1 MSDETTKLN
10 KVGDGMSSVGDK
22 FASAG
27 DKFDTAA
34 DIVNAGAG
42 LAQTGD
48 TNDPEALASGGGL
61 DEVAGSVGSGL
72 SGASNVLGKTGNK
85 LVAAGDLA
93 HRVNDWNQQ
102 QKEGKTDYKNDNN
115 ADNDGP
121 GKDDASLAA
130 DGGKNTPGQTNSH
143 NENPNNNTNNDKSA
157 NGKSNNAGNDGIKS
171 SGSHAAGNAISTA
184 GSKVSSAGNKISSAG
199 AVAGGAAAMSSVG
212 GESDS
217 SAPASGG
224 GIDDFT
230 QQTSNAL
237 NNTGNA
243 VRGVGNHMQKAGNRF
258 NRATD
263 LYDRAKDSLANRGS
277 RNKTDTVNKGGSSA
291 ANTAEKAGNVAKS
304 AGESTK
310 NATETAKSAGKATAK
325 AAQTTG
331 KAAKA
336 GVKAASQAAGKT
348 LAAIMANPMVLVGI
362 GITVG
367 VIILLIF
374 VNSLLPAGMWG
385 PTQDIQR
392 DTNNSALMAD
402 TDSETGQNWSDF
414 TSTSEALTAE
424 EESAAKANIQA
435 KVSAT
440 KQRLTIR
447 ANKLREGI
455 QDEISTSELQGLAE
469 NSNPNLNW
477 DWGGYSTV
485 TSSVTPP
492 NNISDADALRILC
505 AYSTMMGTNASDIST
520 DDYLSWI
527 GKKKLL
533 APKMDPWKG
542 TFLPA
547 SLFHEMDAQLE
558 AVSGGKSYATL
569 MLESD
574 SSWTNKDGEDITD
587 KVNAIIDHY
596 EPYQTALANLL
607 LVVEEPEVNTWNNTV
622 MLTTTRTYTDAD
634 GNEVT
639 EEVQYPYNYGCASVT
654 YKIKFLD
661 TKEIG
666 SVLGFWSGPLEKD
679 APYTYVDPRG
689 SEAGSDSNSNTV
701 AGTTSATFSQPGSL
715 LACLHTGNSSY
726 DWCSARDNSRELF
739 EAAGQKGFWAV
750 EGDMYSATQMGHSSP
765 SGVSFDEYLQICK
778 KYNMIAVL
786 DHVSTSYLDSIQAS
800 VAANY
805 SKDKV
810 MVQTYDTSTAKVYS
824 DAGFTTSVCYCLSYT
839 PKSPETYKEAGI
851 SVINIQKDYADE
863 ATIRKYI
870 DGGLKVMIFS
880 WGSFTDDDLLQ
891 KYIDL
896 GVSYIMTNTVDSG
909 LTYQKD
915 IKPTGLGRVSG
926 DDVKSTVWNYMVD
939 NRITDNPAVI
949 AGVLGN
955 AKAESGIDPNTEYM
969 FGILSPSSTLSSG
982 VAAATD
988 TNERARVIM
997 DYLTMSF
1004 NPNSR
1009 YYGRGLSSYGSPDAF
1024 ETFIDITKQGNTHV
1038 TYTSGADGAASY
1050 ADLYVVTFE
1059 RCIYNS
1065 HFPSRCKP
1073 LSDSKVQAYWD
1084 NVSPYGT
1091 VVPNSLWQDAD
1102 RRENY
1107 AREIFGEMAGSMTSV
1122 STIQNNNIDSL
1133 QGKKILVFGDSISA
1147 GARLSSV
1154 NQTWHGVLAS
1164 EQGAIIEK
1172 DAISGRPL
1180 ATGTSYGSF
1189 VSAVQNHAADRSVDV
1204 VVIQGYTNDAVTFR
1218 LPIGD
1223 DYNSTDTSTMIGAIN
1238 VITSELNSKFPN
1250 ALKVFLMCDMSSI
1263 YTDLARPYQ
1272 DAIRTLASKHGYLLV
1287 DMVGHLTPANWTDG
1301 VHPNAEDHKNM
1312 AKSVADAITNTS
1324 GFLMNAEYGKT
1335 LSESEALDLLQSR
1348 FTQYMSS
1355 ESHSVWRYNYEN
1367 YTTGTTRFYSTDNA
1381 TVDTKFT
1388 SKDWASLFISGAY
1401 LANKGNY
1408 DTVAQNACQ
1417 TLMEG
1422 ALKEN
1427 RAGDAV
1433 LLLKAI
1439 GQAEYNRMPERP
1451 QVGASTEVTDADR
1464 NTVTSS
1470 TTTETATTE
1479 YRPDVITD
1487 SMRLAKGVDTVNAFI
1502 RNTLA
1507 LEHTTLK
1514 VTNRDDLVVAESE
1527 TAQQESDQDSTDVN
1541 PDIVYAYAEIR
1552 ESTTSSSDIMAVAK
1566 ALHEKT
1572 FVSSSASEEIMKY
1585 LKETGDSGSLKST
1598 LLRAGLTGKPDV
1610 TVYSLGSID
1619 AKAVYDMVIVD
1630 SPSGSYTLMVTAE
1643 NLASRSTDVEHF
1655 GDLSAIVYSGVS
1667 GELYTHVDSSL
1678 NPNSSSSNSAA
1689 SLDATKFLDQYKY
1702 FYSDKFGFSDTWRD
1716 NIKEA
1721 LKYARDDNGY
1731 LKLTW
1736 GDANNDGNYDEDG
1749 NIKPHGEYYYVRPVA
1764 YELQYYKDMVSETAK
1779 YADINMT
1786 QAAGFTY
1793 GGMTVVQIAQRELA
1807 NNEPGSKYIS
1817 GGQPWCAAFVT
1828 YVFREAG
1835 FLDLVGGGS
1844 ANCYDFLVN
1853 SANAGATVYY
1863 PGEYTPQ
1870 PGDVV
1875 IFWHGGRVGQTSDGI
1890 CHEMEHIGIVESY
1903 SGGTLTTIEGN
1914 CSDMLKR
1921 NTGDEMSGWPSGG
1934 HIFCYIHPNYPIVL
1948 GGSADPETIRQTI
1961 IQYLYG
1967 GVGGGVSCD
1976 FDGYHNVS
1984 GRHEGIDFCG
1994 NSSAQQLYSILDG
2007 EIIYISWSGTTMV
2020 NVYDAERDK
2029 TVCFMHLN
2037 VNRSLSEGQ
2046 TIHRGDY
2053 LGTEGANGRVTGPHT
2068 HVEVINGR
2076 ARYAQLSSDNK
2087 LDNDDPYPYYTALFG
2102 LGGAN
2107 IDLGNSNASIIY
2119 SYMAGKGLSDYA
2131 IAGIL
2136 GNIQSESGFDPQ
2148 AYNPNDNGSPSY
2160 GLCQWHAGRY
2170 TNLKNFAGVYG
2181 EPPSIDMNTQLD
2193 FLWNELQTS
2202 HSSTLSGLQ
2211 SATSAAE
2218 ASWVWGNKFEVF
2230 AGYDNYNGTAHT
2242 TRRNQSETWYNKIIA
2257 AKASAAVQYSYTSGL
2272 TTGGV
2277 GSYMMASNDSGWIKS
2292 PDPDYKGTP
2301 LKLNDAA
2308 KKTILCIVLSENAGD
2323 MSKINDPNYTVSTA
2337 MQFQAIR
2344 DVLMYG
2350 PPSYYPYQS
2359 YGASTMA
2366 QHLADYGMPYY
2377 ISSGTGTGSAYRDFD
2392 AASSSTKQYLEY
2404 WYNKVFNEGYSCI
2417 QHMVTMDLQPGESY
2431 YSTLSSENVF
2441 VVSSTLVYNG
2451 SGKGYWQSQGRP
2463 YNRSMDN
2470 PAFDSNGNY
2479 LGDNGGRYPANR

>member
-1 MSDETTKLN
+1 MAEETTKLGS
-10 KVGDGMSSVGDK
+10 VGDGLSSVGSK
-22 FASAG
+22 FASASE
-27 DKFDTAA
+27 KFGTAA
-34 DIVNAGAG
+34 DIANAGEG
-42 LAQTGD
+42 LAQSGD
-48 TNDPEALASGGGL
+48 VNDPEALASGSGL
-61 DEVAGSVGSGL
+61 DDVAGTVGSGL
-72 SGASNVLGKTGNK
+72 SGTANALGKTGSK
-85 LVAAGDLA
+85 LATAGDLA

-102 QKEGKTDYKNDNN
+102 QKEGKTDYKNDNKSDSN
-115 ADNDGP
+115 NPA
-121 GKDDASLAA
+121 KDDTTASM
-130 DGGKNTPGQTNSH
+130 PGA
-143 NENPNNNTNNDKSA
+143 ENANGQSNNTTGQNGPSAKS
-157 NGKSNNAGNDGIKS
+157 NEGTNNAGAGGVRGAANGLS
-171 SGSHAAGNAISTA
+171 AAGN
-184 GSKVSSAGNKISSAG
+184 KVSNAGNKISSVG
-199 AVAGGAAAMSSVG
+199 SVASGAAAMSSAG
-212 GESDS
+212 GNSDS

-224 GIDDFT
+224 GVDDFT
-230 QQTSNAL
+230 NQTANAI

-243 VRGVGNHMQKAGNRF
+243 ISGIGNHMQKTGNRL
-258 NRATD
+258 NRAND
-263 LYDRAKDSLANRGS
+263 LYDKAKDHFSGRGS
-277 RNKTDTVNKGGSSA
+277 GNEANTGLKGGA
-291 ANTAEKAGNVAKS
+291 DTAEKAGNAAKA
-304 AGESTK
+304 AGDGAK
-310 NATETAKSAGKATAK
+310 ATTEAAKTAGKATAK

-336 GVKAASQAAGKT
+336 GAKAASQAAGKA

-362 GITVG
+362 GITAG
-367 VIILLIF
+367 VILLLIF

-385 PTQDIQR
+385 PTQDSQR
-392 DTNNSALMAD
+392 GTDNTVLMEN
-402 TDSETGQNWSDF
+402 TDAETGQNWGDF
-414 TSTSEALTAE
+414 STTTEAMTAE

-440 KQRLTIR
+440 KQRLIVR
-447 ANKLREGI
+447 SNKLREGI
-455 QDEISTSELQGLAE
+455 QDEISTSELQGLAK
-469 NSNPNLNW
+469 NANPNLNW

-533 APKMDPWKG
+533 APKLDPWKG

-569 MLESD
+569 MLEGD

-587 KVNAIIDHY
+587 KVNTIIDHY

-607 LVVEEPEVNTWNNTV
+607 LVVEEPDVNTWNNTV

-689 SEAGSDSNSNTV
+689 SEAGSGSNSNTI
-701 AGTTSATFSQPGSL
+701 AGTTSAAFSQSGSL

-726 DWCSARDNSRELF
+726 NWCSAQNNSRELF
-739 EAAGQKGFWAV
+739 EAAGQNGFWAV
-750 EGDMYSATQMGHSSP
+750 EGDMYSAAQMGHDSP

-839 PKSPETYKEAGI
+839 PQSPETYKAAGI

-896 GVSYIMTNTVDSG
+896 GVSYIMTNTVDPG
-909 LTYQKD
+909 LIYQKD
-915 IKPTGLGRVSG
+915 IKTSGLGRVSG

-939 NRITDNPAVI
+939 NHITDNPAVI

-969 FGILSPSSTLSSG
+969 FGILSPTSALQSG

-988 TNERARVIM
+988 KNEKARVIM
-997 DYLTMSF
+997 DYLTKGF

-1009 YYGRGLSSYGSPDAF
+1009 FYDGSSNINGSDGAF
-1024 ETFIDITKQGNTHV
+1024 KNFIDITKQGNTHV

-1059 RCIYNS
+1059 RCLFTGDY
-1065 HFPSRCKP
+1065 PDRVKP

-1084 NVSPYGT
+1084 NVSPYGPAYYPT
-1091 VVPNSLWQDAD
+1091 NANTLWQDAD
-1102 RRENY
+1102 RREKY
-1107 AREIFGEMAGSMTSV
+1107 AREIFDEMAGSMPSV
-1122 STIQNNNIDSL
+1122 GAIQNNNIDSL

-1154 NQTWHGVLAS
+1154 GQTWHGVLAS
-1164 EQGAIIEK
+1164 EK
-1172 DAISGRPL
+1172 DAVIENNSVSGRPL
-1180 ATGTSYGSF
+1180 ATGTAYGSF
-1189 VSAVQNHAADRSVDV
+1189 VSAVQNHAADSSVDI
-1204 VVIQGYTNDAVTFR
+1204 VVIEGYTNDAVTFH
-1218 LPIGD
+1218 LPLGN

-1250 ALKVFLMCDMSSI
+1250 ALKVFLMCDMASV
-1263 YTDLARPYQ
+1263 YTDLAKPYQ
-1272 DAIRTLASKHGYLLV
+1272 DAIRTLASNHGYLLV
-1287 DMVGHLTPANWTDG
+1287 DMVGHLTPANWVDG
-1301 VHPNAEDHKNM
+1301 VHPDAEDHKNM

-1324 GFLMNAEYGKT
+1324 GFLINAEYGKT

-1348 FTQYMSS
+1348 FAQYMSS

-1381 TVDTKFT
+1381 TVDTTFT

-1439 GQAEYNRMPERP
+1439 GQAEYKRMAERP
-1451 QVGASTEVTDADR
+1451 QVSASTEVTDVNG

-1470 TTTETATTE
+1470 TTTEAATTE

-1527 TAQQESDQDSTDVN
+1527 AAQQESDQDSTEIN

-1552 ESTTSSSDIMAVAK
+1552 ESTTSSSDMMAVAK
-1566 ALHEKT
+1566 SLHEKT

-1598 LLRAGLTGKPDV
+1598 LLRAGLTDKSDV

-1619 AKAVYDMVIVD
+1619 TKAVYDMVIVD
-1630 SPSGSYTLMVTAE
+1630 SPYGSYTLMVTAE
-1643 NLASRSTDVEHF
+1643 NLASRSKAVEHF

-1667 GELYTHVDSSL
+1667 GEPYTYVDSSL

-1736 GDANNDGNYDEDG
+1736 GDADNDGNYDEDG
-1749 NIKPHGEYYYVRPVA
+1749 NIKPYGEYYYVRPVA

-1828 YVFREAG
+1828 YVFKEAG

-1844 ANCYDFLVN
+1844 ANCDTFLSN
-1853 SANAGATVYY
+1853 SVSSGATLYY
-1863 PGEYTPQ
+1863 PGDYTPQ
-1870 PGDVV
+1870 PGD
-1875 IFWHGGRVGQTSDGI
+1875 IALMWRQGRPGQASDGTPNL
-1890 CHEMEHIGIVESY
+1890 MEHIGIVESY

-1921 NTGDEMSGWPSGG
+1921 ITGDEMGGWPSGG
-1934 HIFCYIHPNYPIVL
+1934 YIFCYIHPNYPIVL

-1967 GVGGGVSCD
+1967 GAGGMVSCD

-1994 NSSAQQLYSILDG
+1994 NSSAQALYSILDG

-2029 TVCFMHLN
+2029 TVCFMHLD
-2037 VNRSLSEGQ
+2037 VNSSLSQGQ

-2076 ARYAQLSSDNK
+2076 ATYAQLSSDNK
-2087 LDNDDPYPYYTALFG
+2087 LDNEDPYPYYTALFG

-2181 EPPSIDMNTQLD
+2181 EPPSIDINTQLD

-2211 SATSAAE
+2211 SAISAAE

-2230 AGYDNYNGTAHT
+2230 AGYDNYNGTDHT
-2242 TRRNQSETWYNKIIA
+2242 NRRNQSEAWYNKIIA
-2257 AKASAAVQYSYTSGL
+2257 GKAAAAVQYSYTSG
-2272 TTGGV
+2272 GS
-2277 GSYMMASNDSGWIKS
+2277 GSYMISNNDSGWRKT
-2292 PDPDYKGTP
+2292 PDPNYRGTP
-2301 LKLNDAA
+2301 LRLDAEA
-2308 KKTILCIVLSENAGD
+2308 RHTILCIVMSENSGSMAD
-2323 MSKINDPNYTVSTA
+2323 MNNPKATVATCIQ
-2337 MQFQAIR
+2337 MQAIR

-2350 PPSYYPYQS
+2350 CSGRYTPYQQ
-2359 YGASTMA
+2359 YGASTLA
-2366 QHLADYGMPYY
+2366 KHLADYGMPY
-2377 ISSGTGTGSAYRDFD
+2377 GGLATGAGSAYRDFD
-2392 AASSSTKQYLEY
+2392 NADPSIQQYLEY

-2417 QHMVTMDLQPGESY
+2417 QHPVTCDLQPHWGE
-2431 YSTLSSENVF
+2431 TDAILDAEVVF
-2441 VVSSTLVYNG
+2441 VVD
-2451 SGKGYWQSQGRP
+2451 GKYGPGYWETQWRP
-2463 YNRSMDN
+2463 CIRSMDN

-2479 LGDNGGRYPANR
+2479 LGDNGGRYPEYR